1 MLKDFVAPQDD
12 NMINLDAILRM
23 QQHLATLKKRK
34 ERDKLAFST
43 GINLIKEL

>member
-1 MLKDFVAPQDD
+1 
-12 NMINLDAILRM
+12 M
-23 QQHLATLKKRK
+23 QQHLETLKKRK